1 MRSCEAPA
9 RFAPKLLLIGA
20 ALISSLGAVVQPVTE
35 ADFWWHVRVG
45 RWIVEHGRL
54 PGHDLFTYTVSD
66 HRWVDHE
73 YLTEVLTWLLQAR
86 FGLAGVSVAFGLLIW
101 LGLVFLLVASRP
113 GRHPY
118 VIVGLALVLALL
130 AGAPIWGPR
139 PQMVTFVLVSLELL
153 WLRRFLEGSSR
164 AVLWLPALMALWSN
178 LHGGWPVGF
187 LFLGIA
193 LLSELT
199 HWLGDRSS
207 VEHLQ
212 RARILLI
219 VGALSA
225 LAVLVNPNGPSVY
238 AYPLQTLTSA
248 AQRDLIAEW
257 LSPNFHLPELRAF
270 EVMLVLVVAGLVLG
284 RRPLFDLLAVLAA
297 IVLALESVRH
307 VALFVATATPVLVA
321 SWSGV
326 WRRLAARVPWSRP
339 TSPSRRWLSAV
350 TVAVLALVAVG
361 VTARTGDNLRRQP
374 ALTSQSV
381 PTGAA
386 DWLAV
391 HPEVGTRMFNQYA
404 WGGYLA
410 DRFYPIPNRRLF
422 VFSEG
427 VLMGD
432 ELLLRYRRVAA
443 VSPGWQDVLDQAGV
457 DYVVF
462 DAGSPLDEVLS
473 IAPSWR
479 LAYRDRTAVIY
490 VRAGPVGPHEGAWPA
505 QNRHR
510 VD

>member
-1 MRSCEAPA
+1 MVIGYAPQNQSGEVAAARSWVPPA
-9 RFAPKLLLIGA
+9 HFAPKLLLIGA

-45 RWIVEHGRL
+45 RWIVEHGHL

-86 FGLAGVSVAFGLLIW
+86 FGLTGVSIAFGLLIW
-101 LGLVFLLVASRP
+101 LGLVFVLLASRP
-113 GRHPY
+113 RRHPY
-118 VIVGLALVLALL
+118 VIVGLAVVLALV

-164 AVLWLPALMALWSN
+164 AVIWLPPLMALWSN

-193 LLSELT
+193 VLSELI
-199 HWLGDRSS
+199 HGLGDRSGA
-207 VEHLQ
+207 EHLR

-225 LAVLVNPNGPSVY
+225 LAVLVNPNGLSVY

-270 EVMLVLVVAGLVLG
+270 EVLLVLVVAGLVLG
-284 RRPLFDLLAVLAA
+284 RTTLFELLAVLAA
-297 IVLALESVRH
+297 VVLALESVRH

-321 SWSGV
+321 SWSEV
-326 WRRLAARVPWSRP
+326 WRRLAARMSWSRP
-339 TSPSRRWLSAV
+339 ASPSRRWLSAV
-350 TVAVLALVAVG
+350 TVAVLALVAIG
-361 VTARTGDNLRRQP
+361 VTARTVDNLRRQP

-386 DWLAV
+386 DWLAA

-410 DRFYPIPNRRLF
+410 DRFYPIPNRRVFL
-422 VFSEG
+422 FSEG

-432 ELLLRYRRVAA
+432 ELLFRYRRVAA
-443 VSPGWQDVLDQAGV
+443 VSPGWQEVLDQAGV

-462 DAGSPLDEVLS
+462 DAGSALDEVLS
-473 IAPSWR
+473 IEPSWR
-479 LAYRDRTAVIY
+479 LAYRDATAVIY
-490 VRAGPVGPHEGAWPA
+490 VRAAP
-505 QNRHR
+505 
-510 VD
+510 